1 MNGTSIKEDVRRE
14 KSDERAVKSLIPAV
28 LSCLKETSQDD
39 IFPSDLLRVLWRLF
53 LCLIYTHAT
62 NDIIITP
69 LDYSG
74 YPILCYLVLELQDSF
89 CQGSETDNFN

>member
-1 MNGTSIKEDVRRE
+1 MKELSKALFQLFFLASKRPLKMTS
-14 KSDERAVKSLIPAV
+14 SLLISSEYYA
-28 LSCLKETSQDD
+28 
-39 IFPSDLLRVLWRLF
+39 RLF

-89 CQGSETDNFN
+89 CQGWETDNFN